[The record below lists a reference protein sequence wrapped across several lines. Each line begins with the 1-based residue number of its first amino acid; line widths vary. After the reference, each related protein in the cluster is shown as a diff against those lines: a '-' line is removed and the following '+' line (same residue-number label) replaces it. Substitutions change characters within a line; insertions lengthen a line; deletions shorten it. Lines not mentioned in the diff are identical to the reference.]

1 MASSLEAVDQLPARE
16 LGELLLVV
24 ADLMDVEMR
33 EAGVLVLA
41 DQVEVRLGI
50 GAGGRRLGDVG
61 DGHVAGSLLEVARRR
76 KLLAAGAGERAAVT
90 CSVRFSPV
98 PTPRK
103 KRPGIIAATDAAAW
117 ATIAGW
123 IRISGQVTPVP
134 TRIFSVDCAIPP
146 SVDQTNGLSP

>member
-76 KLLAAGAGERAAVT
+76 KLLAAGAGEREVRPELVRPLVPGLLVLAVGH
-90 CSVRFSPV
+90 VRHADLRLAT
-98 PTPRK
+98 PTSRLE
-103 KRPGIIAATDAAAW
+103 RFDDLLVARRRDQAVSDS
-117 ATIAGW
+117 
-123 IRISGQVTPVP
+123 SGE
-134 TRIFSVDCAIPP
+134 
-146 SVDQTNGLSP
+146 L